1 MTIKDIAKLSG
12 VSVSTVSR
20 VLNNRPDV
28 SEVCRSRVNAVIQ
41 SSTPTFAVLSILDKP
56 ITFNS
61 IDADEQLV
69 DIAFSLFI
77 SPKDDVEKVES
88 LLKSL
93 TIVLSNVD
101 LLNALRLSKNEKHKV
116 ETILNQIDLLLD
128 HVQEGL
134 VDSSEIDNP
143 HFQ

>member
-1 MTIKDIAKLSG
+1 MQLAALKHRTESENCFVIDHSHIKIRLHTA
-12 VSVSTVSR
+12 
-20 VLNNRPDV
+20 
-28 SEVCRSRVNAVIQ
+28 
-41 SSTPTFAVLSILDKP
+41 
-56 ITFNS
+56 
-61 IDADEQLV
+61 
-69 DIAFSLFI
+69 
-77 SPKDDVEKVES
+77 KDDVEKVES

-101 LLNALRLSKNEKHKV
+101 LLNAMRLSKNEKHKV

>member
-12 VSVSTVSR
+12 VSVSTVTR

-93 TIVLSNVD
+93 TIVLSNVY